1 MIVTGDGKFP
11 TTHWTLIARL
21 KDADDKVACRA
32 VDELCAQY
40 HYPLYCYIRWRGLN
54 HHDAQ
59 DALHDFMAKLLRLES
74 LKTADMEKGRLR
86 TFLATALQRFLINL
100 HRAGHRRRQ
109 EVSMDAADE
118 GRFLQEQF
126 ASELT
131 PEKVLER
138 SWATTLLQHALD
150 DLEEAEVDAG
160 KGEQFKVLRPFLS
173 PDGEGPGYEK
183 VAIEL
188 GRNEGTIRQMV
199 KRLRE
204 KFRIHLRRR
213 VAETL
218 ARPTSDE
225 IDHEMKALRAA
236 LMD

>member
-1 MIVTGDGKFP
+1 MEKKDWQFP

-21 KDADDKVACRA
+21 KGDDAVESQKAL
-32 VDELCAQY
+32 DELCAQY

-59 DALHDFMAKLLRLES
+59 DALHDFLSKLLRLDS

-100 HRAGHRRRQ
+100 HRAGHHRRQ

-138 SWATTLLQHALD
+138 SWATTLLQHALN
-150 DLEEAEVDAG
+150 DLEEAEADSG
-160 KGEQFKVLRPFLS
+160 KGAQFKVLQPFLS
-173 PDGEGPGYEK
+173 PDGEGPGYERA
-183 VAIEL
+183 AIEL
-188 GRNEGTIRQMV
+188 GQNEGTIRQMV

-204 KFRIHLRRR
+204 KFRTHLRRR

-218 ARPTSDE
+218 ACATGDE
-225 IDHEMKALRAA
+225 IDLEMKALRAA